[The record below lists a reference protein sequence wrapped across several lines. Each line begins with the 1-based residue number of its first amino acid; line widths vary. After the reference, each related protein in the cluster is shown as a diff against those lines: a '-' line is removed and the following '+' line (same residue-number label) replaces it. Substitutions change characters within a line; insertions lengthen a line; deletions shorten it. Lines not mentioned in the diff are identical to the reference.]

1 MNSESVPFSRYSVLV
16 VGAGSIARRHMANLR
31 QLGIRKLAAT
41 DPDAGR
47 LQPVID
53 ELGVLGFADLD
64 EGLRIF
70 QPNAVFICTPPAF
83 HIEQGLCALRG
94 GADIFVE
101 KPLSHRL
108 DGVAELR
115 AEAERLGRVA
125 QVGYNLR
132 FNPGLQM
139 LKRLVEEDVTG
150 RILWA
155 RADVAQYL
163 PDWRPWQDYRES
175 YTARREM
182 GGGIILDASHE
193 IDYMLWLLGPP
204 RELTCMAGKVSGL
217 EVNVEDCATMLIRLR
232 SGAQADIHMDFV
244 QRTPSRTCVV
254 AGDQARLEWE
264 HAKNQVRII
273 RPPNGASE
281 VINYEFES
289 NQMYVAEVQNFFS
302 SVHERV
308 TANRSLAESELTL
321 KVALAALTSAAE
333 QKWVTVEQ

>member
-1 MNSESVPFSRYSVLV
+1 MNSESVPFARYSVLV
-16 VGAGSIARRHMANLR
+16 IGAGSIGRRHMANLR
-31 QLGIRKLAAT
+31 HLGIQKLAAT
-41 DPDAGR
+41 DPDAAR

-53 ELGVLGFADLD
+53 ELGVSGFADFD
-64 EGLRIF
+64 EALQIF
-70 QPNAVFICTPPAF
+70 QPNVVFICTPPAF
-83 HIEQGLCALRG
+83 HIEQALCALRS

-108 DGVAELR
+108 DGVAQLG

-132 FNPGLQM
+132 FNPGLQT
-139 LKRLVEEDVTG
+139 LKRLVEEEVAG

-155 RADVAQYL
+155 RAEVAQYL
-163 PDWRPWQDYRES
+163 PDWRPWQDYRQS
-175 YTARREM
+175 YTACREL

-204 RELTCMAGKVSGL
+204 RELTCMAGQVSRL
-217 EVNVEDCATMLIRLR
+217 EVNVEDCASLLIRLR

-244 QRTPSRTCVV
+244 QRTPSRSCVL

-273 RPPNGASE
+273 RPSGASE
-281 VINYEFES
+281 SINYEFES
-289 NQMYVAEVQNFFS
+289 NQMYVAEVQKFFS
-302 SVHERV
+302 RVHERE

-333 QKWVTVEQ
+333 RKWVTFEQ